1 VTEDKA
7 AYKFALANIR
17 FRWKTYFVY
26 SIASILSIPIRY
38 TTATFTWRDIYI
50 SLIAGLVMTTI
61 SAPILWLGFK
71 GINRIRL
78 QRRHIIFLTYLLIVF
93 FGAFRGTLIHFMLPI
108 FGLQDNF
115 SIFQSVISSS
125 IFTFVFFTLAS
136 LLIELITIPI
146 EVFQKEFS
154 KATFERLKLDPS
166 NQHKVSE
173 IEYLESLEI
182 MKVAVEKHLPS
193 DKNVVPN
200 QKEIFSAAREIQI
213 QIQEV
218 LRPLSHRLWIGTF
231 GEIKSIKIS
240 QLCADAIRAPK
251 FSVLAL
257 LGYQFFFGF
266 YGISLVSNYSKAAIA
281 SLVGTGTS
289 AIIILLFISLKKGR
303 ERIPFSAGLGLLII
317 MASVPI
323 AIGSI
328 SENGLISLSKL
339 IGGVLIAPTLP
350 IFIFISSL
358 YNLILNDKE
367 FAIFAA
373 KSVRMQQMSLLKNQQ
388 ELIKIHNLAGY
399 VHNSLQP
406 ELLRISKHL
415 EMTSASAANVDLE
428 GQLDALS
435 IALSRSLEDVSALR
449 ETGLDRLQKVIEA
462 WAGIAEIS
470 LEIPKFLELDPD
482 RSILLVDLIE
492 EMITNSIRLGK
503 ASEIKISILLIGEST
518 KVELAHNGSKI
529 DLGGTGL
536 GSQWIAQY
544 SSEKPY
550 LDNHQNRMTYTL
562 SI

>member
-1 VTEDKA
+1 
-7 AYKFALANIR
+7 
-17 FRWKTYFVY
+17 
-26 SIASILSIPIRY
+26 
-38 TTATFTWRDIYI
+38 
-50 SLIAGLVMTTI
+50 
-61 SAPILWLGFK
+61 
-71 GINRIRL
+71 
-78 QRRHIIFLTYLLIVF
+78 
-93 FGAFRGTLIHFMLPI
+93 
-108 FGLQDNF
+108 
-115 SIFQSVISSS
+115 
-125 IFTFVFFTLAS
+125 
-136 LLIELITIPI
+136 
-146 EVFQKEFS
+146 
-154 KATFERLKLDPS
+154 
-166 NQHKVSE
+166 
-173 IEYLESLEI
+173 
-182 MKVAVEKHLPS
+182 
-193 DKNVVPN
+193 
-200 QKEIFSAAREIQI
+200 
-213 QIQEV
+213 
-218 LRPLSHRLWIGTF
+218 
-231 GEIKSIKIS
+231 
-240 QLCADAIRAPK
+240 
-251 FSVLAL
+251 
-257 LGYQFFFGF
+257 
-266 YGISLVSNYSKAAIA
+266 
-281 SLVGTGTS
+281 
-289 AIIILLFISLKKGR
+289 
-303 ERIPFSAGLGLLII
+303 
-317 MASVPI
+317 
-323 AIGSI
+323 
-328 SENGLISLSKL
+328 LSKL

-415 EMTSASAANVDLE
+415 EMTSASAAHVDLE

-482 RSILLVDLIE
+482 KSILLVDLIE

-503 ASEIKISILLIGEST
+503 ASEIKISILLIGAST
-518 KVELAHNGSKI
+518 KVKLAHNGSKI

-550 LDNHQNRMTYTL
+550 LDNNQNRMTYTL